1 MIKGIL
7 VDEETYVKN
16 VLELDYLGKIKLFDA
31 VDKLMEEH
39 QYLFNLVIRLRKTLH
54 AAVTLGFNAVLLD
67 AFDVVIEETI
77 SSLDCDRASLFMYDN
92 DSE

>member
-39 QYLFNLVIRLRKTLH
+39 
-54 AAVTLGFNAVLLD
+54 
-67 AFDVVIEETI
+67 
-77 SSLDCDRASLFMYDN
+77 
-92 DSE
+92 